1 MDIKEVRKK
10 FPQYND
16 LSDTQLADALHA
28 KFYSDIPKDDFYGR
42 IGLTQPKPPVA
53 PVASAPVT
61 APAAAFVDAPMFATE
76 PTTGLVEGADYS
88 STDPFMSAIT
98 PPEPKIKP
106 KSVLEGV
113 KAPPPLPTEDPMI
126 RPEFVTAMERRIGA
140 LPAQERAAALANLT
154 KRPDVY
160 GRAARVVQGRMGV
173 LEAQQPKPSLISQM
187 FDTPEEQ
194 ARKQALAQPEVSPLV
209 SGIADPRL
217 EAQVA
222 KLVTE
227 GGMEAGAAE
236 AYARQELEQ
245 GRIPR
250 VLSMMRAPTP
260 GEVALERQAQ
270 QYEVDQTASGI
281 ETAIRAVQRIG
292 KAGELALGK
301 AGGGMQLFLGEM
313 SGADVSGVKDKLG
326 YIAAFNQAMG
336 ENPYKPLQIIESA
349 GTSIVQQLPALVAGA
364 ITGSQPLVLASM
376 YANSFGDTYADGRER
391 GLDKADSTA
400 RAAIFGAFEVLGEKF
415 GLGASLDLIKGAAK
429 GKPLSELAGYFAKQI
444 TKEIPGE
451 QLTYAGQFAT
461 DKGFGLNPEAGI
473 EEFLRGAAETAIVT
487 ATQAGMMLGGAAATS
502 KALRAVGGV
511 RYTPEAPPS
520 VAPPTVPP
528 IPPAPPAQKEPARPA
543 ERIEPTIDMGELE
556 RVAAGMPERAEPP
569 LEGGRAPIQKMFDEL
584 KQVSG
589 LTAEAPPAEAPPV
602 EPAPAEPPAPPR
614 VEAPPA
620 KPLSIE
626 EQIRALEEQ
635 QKSLLTKA
643 GKVPAVKSPARKKY
657 DALGE
662 QINALRGQVET
673 PAAPEAPAPTPPVAE
688 APKVEPPKEAPAAPT
703 PPKAPT
709 AEAAPPVAPA
719 LTSPEV
725 TRLQAA
731 YDKAKASLD
740 AIGSEPAK
748 PSSESRYFGS
758 AGREGA
764 APEVVKAYDEKVKAY
779 NSWRRKYSQLKK
791 AEVEA
796 SNALFRAKQAKPEQL
811 SAPKPEAPKE
821 APAKEAKPPLL
832 DESNVQRSKKPP
844 EQGGRHPQVQ
854 AAAMLLEK
862 GQMTREEY
870 EKYVDAYR
878 PIYSIDIDKMYPPST
893 PEKMRDALRGD
904 VAKSRLNT
912 PIADGTRVGLRMDL
926 PALDRGVPVVSIHEG
941 KPNED
946 PRTGEPYASA
956 GDVIGYGSTG
966 YIKDVFFAPR
976 SQEKSLKMGYMPSGK
991 NPLQT
996 AEGKWVNMSPEQ
1008 VLKRVKELKDDPA
1021 WTQVGFDPHRHGYF
1035 YDRKTRQPVAKADE
1049 MFQIGNF
1056 LLAKNVQYAPKEQ
1069 FLYSIEP
1076 ESNQIKDIDSRL
1088 PVVKPGEKVD
1098 GLIVREDVPNMSSI
1112 AASLENY
1119 QILPGIR
1126 AVPIN
1131 DFGEPTDAT
1140 GNLDALNKRTRKL
1153 AELIS
1158 ESNEINPLI
1167 VVYSGEGNYILEGA
1181 HRIDA
1186 LDGLGKQTIPAVVVI
1201 DQNNPP
1207 ILYSIEPEVS
1217 RRTPLG
1223 FYSALANGIEGIKT
1237 NAAPVSGW
1245 KEAIK
1250 GLVNKGAVKADEVE
1264 WSGVNDWLDLQQG
1277 KVTKED
1283 LLNYLRQ
1290 NGVQVEE
1297 TVLGGRPSMLGG
1309 DMERLLELQ
1318 DERELTPEEE
1328 KQLRELRATPKFGRP
1343 DFVLP
1348 GGENYREVLLRL
1360 PEQKK
1365 KETWEW
1371 YDPDSGES
1379 EQGFATQQEAFD
1391 ARPNI
1396 GAFVSKVEAKD
1407 SPQNYRSPHWDQPN
1421 VIAHIRMNDRT
1432 DADGNKVL
1440 FVEEIQSDWGQEGK
1454 RGGFYDPKDVGTR
1467 EEYLAAKSA
1476 AADVIKRTDNLGFD
1490 FWAQALN
1497 AIRESAPNWRN
1508 NFSFDTEEDAR
1519 IIDNFLRAEERELRR
1534 IGRGESTGIPAAP
1547 FVTKTEGWLNLAL
1560 KRIMVMAAEGGY
1572 DKVAFVNGEQ
1582 SAERYDLSKQV
1593 NRVRVY
1599 RPQLDED
1606 VFGSWIIQAED
1617 SRGNN
1622 AVEKDLGSLS
1632 EVEDYVGKEVAQRL
1646 ITKLGDGNDASLS
1659 GLDLKVGGEGMKT
1672 FYDQI
1677 VPLAIKKLLPK
1688 VGGDGM
1694 SRVQIPDESSERGT
1708 VYDIVVA
1715 SERVADRE
1723 SPIGS
1728 AVETHTS
1735 RRMAEQAMEGP
1746 SGYDSRD
1753 YRIVERDAGQPMLE
1767 QPGFDVTPAM
1777 REKVETT
1784 GLPLFSL
1791 NPSINIAVT
1800 GNPSQRSP
1808 SFKREVAKL
1817 KGLHTRGLMSD
1828 EVFAKRIDD
1837 LIEADARRRF
1847 DKQMADIAKG
1857 RVRGADWILEK
1868 LRGAKR
1874 KGEISDEAYK
1884 LAEWFINGN
1893 PRLVEELGISI
1904 VSPGERGVAG
1914 QYDVNQMIM
1923 VLVKGRGNDLTAVHE
1938 ILHHL
1943 ERMMPPD
1950 IQAAIRKEWTKQLLD
1965 AKKKAK
1971 TPQEKLY
1978 YEALMAHHFG
1988 EGRMSFDNVPE
1999 ELRKLYTKLLAIMD
2013 VEGER
2018 VNAMTLANHLL
2029 KTGGV
2034 DRNLYQYYSPSEF
2047 WAVNGSDIVRGR
2059 YDAIKGGLLTRL
2071 KNWLRELG
2079 EKIKSIFGLKSE
2091 AALIR
2096 ALDSLAKADGKFVTK
2111 QILDQ
2116 TQVAYSIEPDRKAA
2130 PKKMIEPATIDRL
2143 RESWTVGRDELGR
2156 RNLGPGAKAYDT
2168 VARITNVVL
2177 DKILMKPISPELGRA
2192 MRNMKV
2198 EIDKAQKKVA
2208 TLGKELSKLSSQER
2222 ELISDVIEGELK
2234 ADVIPPQHI
2243 IDIAASMVEIMS
2255 AQGQEMMRLGM
2266 LSKEAFMR
2274 WENKYLPR
2282 FYLNNLGKEAKAW
2295 ATATKRL
2302 LMKQPTMQGIKGQQ
2316 LKSRGMYQQI
2326 YTEDLPDWIAQGWEQ
2341 RDADFNPKTS
2351 VETVVWR
2358 DYTREERE
2366 EMGEIR
2372 DAMFRFV
2379 MGYNASQRDIALG
2392 RLYESLSENYASKSR
2407 IEGYVKVP
2415 ETMVEGTNVNR
2426 YGKLAGMYV
2435 PKEIMDHLVWNDKAM
2450 SNGLYKLYQAGLG
2463 RWKEGK
2469 TVLNPTAH
2477 ANNVFSN
2484 FTMAHF
2490 AGVSYWDV
2498 EKYAGALKDFVTN
2511 DEMLKEAEDI
2521 GLFTGTFSQTEMVE
2535 NMPAEL
2541 KQLANMTGS
2550 QLAKYGDKAWDLL
2563 SLTLE
2568 WDGKKYGVRPM
2579 MKWMYENEDFFF
2591 RYLIYRDAR
2600 NRGMEPEDAREYSN
2614 QFIFTY
2620 DDLPVG
2626 ARVVRDIG
2634 MPFFS
2639 YTYKVV
2645 PVLARTALEY
2655 PWRFAAP
2662 AAAVYTLNALMYSI
2676 AASVGGDEDDWWGK
2690 TLYKYVTDKD
2700 FRQKANQLEEEER
2713 KNLPSWMKGKSSLGT
2728 EKAIRLGMDDITGLP
2743 LFLDISRIFPG
2754 GDLLDAENNAGGF
2767 ALLQPLT
2774 PSNPVL
2780 TSLVAM
2786 LANKDMFLGKDVV
2799 LATDTDAEKA
2809 RKRAAWLWKQ
2819 WAPAISVGNYHFDRG
2834 MNTIAN
2840 MTGKPITVDAGP
2852 MGVIDYT
2859 GVGKDGL
2866 PVIPKYAAL
2875 QTFGVKVRPYDLEV
2889 SAAIE
2894 KSKQDRLIKEL
2905 AIEIKRI
2912 NRLEEKGSISP
2923 AAAELLRSQA
2933 QNKQELLKDGLTVEG
2948 KPKK

>member
-1 MDIKEVRKK
+1 
-10 FPQYND
+10 
-16 LSDTQLADALHA
+16 
-28 KFYSDIPKDDFYGR
+28 
-42 IGLTQPKPPVA
+42 
-53 PVASAPVT
+53 
-61 APAAAFVDAPMFATE
+61 
-76 PTTGLVEGADYS
+76 
-88 STDPFMSAIT
+88 
-98 PPEPKIKP
+98 
-106 KSVLEGV
+106 
-113 KAPPPLPTEDPMI
+113 
-126 RPEFVTAMERRIGA
+126 
-140 LPAQERAAALANLT
+140 
-154 KRPDVY
+154 
-160 GRAARVVQGRMGV
+160 
-173 LEAQQPKPSLISQM
+173 
-187 FDTPEEQ
+187 
-194 ARKQALAQPEVSPLV
+194 
-209 SGIADPRL
+209 
-217 EAQVA
+217 
-222 KLVTE
+222 
-227 GGMEAGAAE
+227 MEAGAAE

-250 VLSMMRAPTP
+250 VLPMMRAPTP
-260 GEVALERQAQ
+260 GEAALERQAQ

-281 ETAIRAVQRIG
+281 ETAIKAVQRIG

-429 GKPLSELAGYFAKQI
+429 GKSLSELAGYFAKQI

-520 VAPPTVPP
+520 VAPPTAPP

-602 EPAPAEPPAPPR
+602 EPAPPPAPPR
-614 VEAPPA
+614 IEAPPA
-620 KPLSIE
+620 ELLSFE
-626 EQIRALEEQ
+626 EQIRALEEK

-688 APKVEPPKEAPAAPT
+688 APKVEPPKEAPAAP
-703 PPKAPT
+703 
-709 AEAAPPVAPA
+709 
-719 LTSPEV
+719 
-725 TRLQAA
+725 
-731 YDKAKASLD
+731 
-740 AIGSEPAK
+740 
-748 PSSESRYFGS
+748 
-758 AGREGA
+758 
-764 APEVVKAYDEKVKAY
+764 
-779 NSWRRKYSQLKK
+779 
-791 AEVEA
+791 
-796 SNALFRAKQAKPEQL
+796 
-811 SAPKPEAPKE
+811 KPEAPKE
-821 APAKEAKPPLL
+821 TPAKETKPPLL

-926 PALDRGVPVVSIHEG
+926 PALDKGVPVVSIHEG

-1069 FLYSIEP
+1069 FLYNIESI
-1076 ESNQIKDIDSRL
+1076 
-1088 PVVKPGEKVD
+1088 
-1098 GLIVREDVPNMSSI
+1098 
-1112 AASLENY
+1112 
-1119 QILPGIR
+1119 
-1126 AVPIN
+1126 
-1131 DFGEPTDAT
+1131 
-1140 GNLDALNKRTRKL
+1140 
-1153 AELIS
+1153 
-1158 ESNEINPLI
+1158 
-1167 VVYSGEGNYILEGA
+1167 
-1181 HRIDA
+1181 
-1186 LDGLGKQTIPAVVVI
+1186 
-1201 DQNNPP
+1201 
-1207 ILYSIEPEVS
+1207 
-1217 RRTPLG
+1217 
-1223 FYSALANGIEGIKT
+1223 
-1237 NAAPVSGW
+1237 
-1245 KEAIK
+1245 
-1250 GLVNKGAVKADEVE
+1250 
-1264 WSGVNDWLDLQQG
+1264 
-1277 KVTKED
+1277 
-1283 LLNYLRQ
+1283 
-1290 NGVQVEE
+1290 
-1297 TVLGGRPSMLGG
+1297 
-1309 DMERLLELQ
+1309 
-1318 DERELTPEEE
+1318 
-1328 KQLRELRATPKFGRP
+1328 
-1343 DFVLP
+1343 
-1348 GGENYREVLLRL
+1348 
-1360 PEQKK
+1360 
-1365 KETWEW
+1365 
-1371 YDPDSGES
+1371 
-1379 EQGFATQQEAFD
+1379 
-1391 ARPNI
+1391 
-1396 GAFVSKVEAKD
+1396 
-1407 SPQNYRSPHWDQPN
+1407 
-1421 VIAHIRMNDRT
+1421 
-1432 DADGNKVL
+1432 
-1440 FVEEIQSDWGQEGK
+1440 
-1454 RGGFYDPKDVGTR
+1454 
-1467 EEYLAAKSA
+1467 
-1476 AADVIKRTDNLGFD
+1476 
-1490 FWAQALN
+1490 
-1497 AIRESAPNWRN
+1497 
-1508 NFSFDTEEDAR
+1508 
-1519 IIDNFLRAEERELRR
+1519 
-1534 IGRGESTGIPAAP
+1534 
-1547 FVTKTEGWLNLAL
+1547 
-1560 KRIMVMAAEGGY
+1560 
-1572 DKVAFVNGEQ
+1572 
-1582 SAERYDLSKQV
+1582 
-1593 NRVRVY
+1593 
-1599 RPQLDED
+1599 LDE
-1606 VFGSWIIQAED
+1606 
-1617 SRGNN
+1617 
-1622 AVEKDLGSLS
+1622 
-1632 EVEDYVGKEVAQRL
+1632 
-1646 ITKLGDGNDASLS
+1646 
-1659 GLDLKVGGEGMKT
+1659 
-1672 FYDQI
+1672 
-1677 VPLAIKKLLPK
+1677 P
-1688 VGGDGM
+1688 VGGD
-1694 SRVQIPDESSERGT
+1694 PDQRSQSYKREAKKLTKAYEDGKISSE
-1708 VYDIVVA
+1708 
-1715 SERVADRE
+1715 
-1723 SPIGS
+1723 
-1728 AVETHTS
+1728 
-1735 RRMAEQAMEGP
+1735 QF
-1746 SGYDSRD
+1746 
-1753 YRIVERDAGQPMLE
+1753 AGQMGILKRQDDQQRASKEE
-1767 QPGFDVTPAM
+1767 QPLARGPYHIK
-1777 REKVETT
+1777 RR
-1784 GLPLFSL
+1784 L
-1791 NPSINIAVT
+1791 N
-1800 GNPSQRSP
+1800 
-1808 SFKREVAKL
+1808 
-1817 KGLHTRGLMSD
+1817 
-1828 EVFAKRIDD
+1828 
-1837 LIEADARRRF
+1837 EA
-1847 DKQMADIAKG
+1847 IG
-1857 RVRGADWILEK
+1857 EGWISK
-1868 LRGAKR
+1868 
-1874 KGEISDEAYK
+1874 EAYD
-1884 LAEWFINGN
+1884 LAEWFINNN
-1893 PRLVEELGISI
+1893 PRLVEGLAISLQ
-1904 VSPGERGVAG
+1904 GKG
-1914 QYDVNQMIM
+1914 QRSVVGTYDVFNRLMI
-1923 VLVKGRGNDLTAVHE
+1923 LIKNKGNDKTIIHE

-1943 ERMMPPD
+1943 ERMMPQKVQD
-1950 IQAAIRKEWTKQLLD
+1950 AIRKEWTKRLLD
-1965 AKKKAK
+1965 AQKQAK
-1971 TPQEKLY
+1971 TELEKFFFD
-1978 YEALMAHHFG
+1978 ALIDHHFG
-1988 EGRMSFDNVPE
+1988 DNRIGDLDAAPKMIAELNKMGFDFNLNTSSSKVVKEMLKRGTVPI
-1999 ELRKLYTKLLAIMD
+1999 K
-2013 VEGER
+2013 
-2018 VNAMTLANHLL
+2018 H
-2029 KTGGV
+2029 
-2034 DRNLYQYYSPSEF
+2034 YQYYSPSEF
-2047 WAVNGSDIVRGR
+2047 WAINGSDIVRGR

-2116 TQVAYSIEPDRKAA
+2116 TQVAYGIEPEKKQTDTPEFKRWFGDSKVVDENGEPLVVYRGMEQEIQDNRFRVREDGGTYGPGIYASTNPQVASFWAGDREAEGMESDFGGSVYPVYISLQNPADGGTASDIEAEFGAGARDEMIRRGYDGVMADGGEIVAFYPEQIKSATGNIGTFDPTDPNILYSIEPDRKAA
-2130 PKKMIEPATIDRL
+2130 PKKMIEPAKIDRL

-2156 RNLGPGAKAYDT
+2156 PNFGPGAKAYDT

-2341 RDADFNPKTS
+2341 RDADFDPKTS

-2392 RLYESLSENYASKSR
+2392 RLYESLSENYASKSP
-2407 IEGYVKVP
+2407 IEGYVRVP

-2620 DDLPVG
+2620 DDLPAG

-2754 GDLLDAENNAGGF
+2754 GDLLDAENNAGGL

-2819 WAPAISVGNYHFDRG
+2819 WAPSISVGNYHFDRG

-2859 GVGKDGL
+2859 GIGKDGL